1 MRCVRFWLS
10 LICLFLVVN
19 GCSPLK
25 APTVVK
31 YDTIESYR
39 YVYIIPTKEFTSSVK
54 NAYGNN
60 NSLYSN
66 SVAKSVNPSDVIAGI
81 LMKEGYVVLPG
92 LRHDLV
98 DETLIVNYG
107 ESGRRNKVLGYTI
120 EVTIQFVSAKD
131 RNLIGYCTAEGQ
143 GETEVDD
150 IRKAISRALASMFS
164 KN

>member
-1 MRCVRFWLS
+1 MKCVKFWLS
-10 LICLFLVVN
+10 LICLVLVVN

-54 NAYGNN
+54 SAYGNN

-81 LMKEGYVVLPG
+81 LMKEGYMVLPV
-92 LRHDLV
+92 LRQDLV

-107 ESGRRNKVLGYTI
+107 ESGRRNKGLGYTI

-131 RNLIGYCTAEGQ
+131 RKLVGYCTAEGQ

-150 IRKAISRALASMFS
+150 IRKAINRALASMFS
-164 KN
+164 EK